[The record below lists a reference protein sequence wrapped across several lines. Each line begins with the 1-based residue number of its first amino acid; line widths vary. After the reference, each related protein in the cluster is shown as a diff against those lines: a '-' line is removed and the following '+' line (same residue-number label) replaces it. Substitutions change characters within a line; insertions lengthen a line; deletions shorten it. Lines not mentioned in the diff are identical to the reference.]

1 MLSRATKISRECAT
15 DNIMKDT
22 LHIPDKHVV
31 QWPNTALNESRT
43 RNIEGR
49 TKQPKFH
56 DCMDSAIDKGID
68 INVLG
73 FQCVDQ
79 VHHQQKQC
87 SNGIPLAH
95 LSLTSLLAR
104 HITVSEPV
112 HFENGAI
119 PSGYGKGAPPPMKPP
134 TNPSSPYT
142 ETRITDSNSHV
153 VAAGFPDPSSYGGK
167 IAINTNSNYYPP
179 PPPGQQQNLPPTYQQ
194 LAYQQS
200 SHQIPQPNYNFTT
213 PGYTTAFDQIKLN
226 PSTINYPNLF
236 IPVSKL
242 LQ

>member
-1 MLSRATKISRECAT
+1 REAQLNATGFVKYGLVLANQNS
-15 DNIMKDT
+15 
-22 LHIPDKHVV
+22 V
-31 QWPNTALNESRT
+31 PNL
-43 RNIEGR
+43 
-49 TKQPKFH
+49 
-56 DCMDSAIDKGID
+56 
-68 INVLG
+68 LG
-73 FQCVDQ
+73 
-79 VHHQQKQC
+79 
-87 SNGIPLAH
+87 P
-95 LSLTSLLAR
+95 
-104 HITVSEPV
+104 
-112 HFENGAI
+112 ENGAI